1 MTKPSRIGNQP
12 YYLSSRMD
20 YLRENFIHPPFD
32 YEHELLE
39 AIRLGDEHRAMAM
52 LRTINE
58 LEAAV
63 LASYPLRSKKNA
75 LIASCTLF
83 TRAIIKGGVDAE
95 IAFHLS
101 DTLILEIEK
110 MTEVERLIHFEYE
123 MLVQFVS
130 MIRSEKEELTYSHIV
145 NLSIYYIREHIFE
158 ALSLQSV
165 ADYLKVHPSYL
176 SDRFKKETGLPLTTF
191 INQRKIEESK
201 HLLTNTNQSI
211 SEIAFTFKF
220 CSQSYY
226 TQIFKNF
233 TGMTPRKFRMSGA
246 GQS

>member
-1 MTKPSRIGNQP
+1 MKGPSRSGNRP
-12 YYLSSRMD
+12 FYLSSRMH

-39 AIRLGDEHRAMAM
+39 AIRFGDENRAMDM
-52 LRTINE
+52 LHKINE

-63 LASYPLRSKKNA
+63 LATYPLRSKKNA

-83 TRAIIKGGVDAE
+83 TRAIIKGGVDPE

-101 DTLILEIEK
+101 DTMILEIEK
-110 MTEVERLIHFEYE
+110 MTDVERLVHFEYE

-130 MIRSEKEELTYSHIV
+130 MIRSEKEDVSYSHIV
-145 NLSIYYIREHIFE
+145 NLAIYYIREHIFE
-158 ALSLQSV
+158 ELSLQRV
-165 ADYLKVHPSYL
+165 AEYLKVHPSYL
-176 SDRFKKETGLPLTTF
+176 SDRFKRETGVPITTF
-191 INQRKIEESK
+191 INRRKIEESK
-201 HLLTNTNQSI
+201 HLLANTNQSI

-226 TQIFKNF
+226 TQLFKNF
-233 TGMTPRKFRMSGA
+233 TGMTPRKFRISGTA
-246 GQS
+246 R